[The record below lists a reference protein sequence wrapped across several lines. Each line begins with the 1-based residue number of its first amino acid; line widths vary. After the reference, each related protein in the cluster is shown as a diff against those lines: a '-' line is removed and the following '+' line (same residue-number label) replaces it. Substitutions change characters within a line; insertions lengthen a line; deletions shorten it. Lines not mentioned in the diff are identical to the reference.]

1 MNLLSVMAEVFNQSS
16 FLPGY
21 VGKTYRPSRIHATKK
36 GPGRSVGMKHMQKAT
51 GSKLAKRAFNGVLGL
66 RNGIGAAGRL
76 ALERKLCGGCGGC

>member
-36 GPGRSVGMKHMQKAT
+36 GPGRSVGMKTKQKSA
-51 GSKLAKRAFNGVLGL
+51 GRNFEKKAFEGLAGL
-66 RNGIGAAGRL
+66 RNGIGAAGRI
-76 ALERKLCGGCGGC
+76 AQQNNWGK